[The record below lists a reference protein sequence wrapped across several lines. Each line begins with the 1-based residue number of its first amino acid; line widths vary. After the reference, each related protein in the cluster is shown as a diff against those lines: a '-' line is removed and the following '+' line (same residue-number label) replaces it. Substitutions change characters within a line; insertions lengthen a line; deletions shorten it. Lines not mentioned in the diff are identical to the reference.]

1 VRIRNA
7 QLNQNVMNTYKIFFK
22 DANDDTVF
30 AINHQAVTQFEA
42 YAFANQIVESK
53 AEQLGLTRFEVEKKP
68 SQQELEFA
76 GKYPEYTRA
85 IQYVRKNEDKLDKQF
100 LFNLLTSC
108 LCYMD
113 EASLKTINNIWLK

>member
-1 VRIRNA
+1 
-7 QLNQNVMNTYKIFFK
+7 MNTYKIFFK

-30 AINHQAVTQFEA
+30 AMHHLAQTQCDA
-42 YAFANQIVESK
+42 HLFANQIVEAQSEK
-53 AEQLGLTRFEVEKKP
+53 LGLTRFEIAKKP
-68 SQQELEFA
+68 TQEELEFA

-85 IQYVRKNEDKLDKQF
+85 IQYVRKNEDKLEKQF

-113 EASLKTINNIWLK
+113 EESIKTINNIWLK